1 MALSVD
7 FTDLHAAASR
17 MTGPRAFTP
26 PEAFAAG
33 EASIKAGASPEN
45 CHFSIFETK
54 SLADEWHR
62 GRTSALAE
70 ALGGEVIN
78 IGQNAGA
85 GDSGEQK

>member
-1 MALSVD
+1 MAISVD

-17 MTGPRAFTP
+17 MAGPRAFTP
-26 PEAFAAG
+26 SEAFAAG
-33 EASIKAGASPEN
+33 EASIKDGASPEN

-70 ALGGEVIN
+70 TVGGEVIDLS
-78 IGQNAGA
+78 QNAGA
-85 GDSGEQK
+85 GD